1 MLSLHWYLIPIFIF
15 TFILTFSENLWIFL
29 ISFFVLTIFYAI
41 LSFKNKNISFLT
53 MIFLLGS
60 LSLFSYFLF
69 NLNFY
74 KTNNYSKSFVK
85 KTFVVTDTYK
95 LGQYVLT
102 DDFWWTFIWKKMAKW
117 YKIWD
122 KLKIYWTLVPV
133 SWNFDLWY
141 KSFTSFNFNIDIAKL
156 WTFDYDKF
164 LKMKWINGIIY
175 SKAEYVIGSWKTD
188 VFSKT
193 KQQVSDNIKKLYDK
207 YPDKYKALVL
217 WLLIW
222 DKSLLD
228 PNIYKEFINSGLV
241 HIIVVSGGNMM
252 FFMIFLSFLLFF
264 IPFYI
269 RLIFIWAFII
279 VYAMV
284 VWWDSSV
291 IRALIMWV
299 LWLLALFVWRSS
311 STKRLLWIAF
321 LVMLIYNPYFLV
333 YDLGFIL
340 SFLAVLW
347 ILYFSKFQIGKNK
360 TNDLSSILQNKIT
373 SKNLSNTGSKFLQIK
388 NFLFLTITKFWNEY
402 VLATVWASIFTA
414 PAILFFT
421 KQMNILWFLA
431 SLIVVPF
438 VPIIMLV
445 NVIALIILYLNLPGY
460 DLLVWLNKPLLDLV
474 FYVSNLFGSKITLFL
489 NI

>member
-1 MLSLHWYLIPIFIF
+1 MLFLRWYLIPIFVF
-15 TFILTFSENLWIFL
+15 TFTLTFFENLWIFL
-29 ISFFVLTIFYAI
+29 ISFFVLAIFYAI
-41 LSFKNKNISFLT
+41 LSFKNKNISFLAI
-53 MIFLLGS
+53 IFLLGS

-95 LGQYVLT
+95 LGQYILT

-117 YKIWD
+117 YKIWE
-122 KLKIYWTLVPV
+122 KLKIYWMLIPV
-133 SWNFDLWY
+133 SWSFDLWY
-141 KSFTSFNFNIDIAKL
+141 KNFTSFDFNVDITKL

-175 SKAEYVIGSWKTD
+175 SKAEYVIWSWKTD
-188 VFSKT
+188 IFSKI
-193 KQQVSDNIKKLYDK
+193 KQQVSDNIKKLYDE

-228 PNIYKEFINSGLV
+228 PNLYKEFIHSGLV

-279 VYAMV
+279 IYAMV

-299 LWLLALFVWRSS
+299 LWLLALFVWRYS

-347 ILYFSKFQIGKNK
+347 ILYFSKFQIGKIK
-360 TNDLSSILQNKIT
+360 TYNLNVLQNTIT
-373 SKNLSNTGSKFLQIK
+373 FKSLNNAGSKLLQIK
-388 NFLFLTITKFWNEY
+388 NFLLFMIIKFWNEY
-402 VLATVWASIFTA
+402 VLATIWASIFTA
-414 PAILFFT
+414 LVVLFFT
-421 KQMNILWFLA
+421 KQVNILWFLA